1 MTLPPILAALK
12 KHKAGVTLITLQIAL
27 TLAIVCNAVFIIGQ
41 RIDRIERPSGINENN
56 LFLITQSWVGAPSGD
71 DQASVDKL
79 DAMQQTDIATL
90 RNLPDVESA
99 IAINTLPLL
108 NSTWSGGIGLKP
120 DQQSSTAQAA
130 FYFGTEEMIPALGLK
145 LVGGRNFTRSDV
157 NHMGFRGH
165 NRPPIVIVT
174 KALADKLFPKGDA
187 LGKTIYV
194 DRDAPSTIIG
204 IVERMQVPSPDS
216 WANDWFWNSV
226 LIPTRLD
233 AGFARYAVRAKPG
246 RLDAAMREAP
256 KALFASN
263 PMRVI
268 ETGSDFDETS
278 VHSFADI
285 RAYAYRADRGMAIL
299 MGVICLILLCVTAA
313 GIVGL
318 TSFWVGQRR
327 KQIGIRRALGAT
339 RNDILRY
346 FQTEN
351 LLIAGA
357 GVVLGAILAVGLN
370 LWMMKQFAMDRMSL
384 LYVLVGIVALM
395 LLGQG
400 AVFAPARRASRV
412 SPVEATRSV

>member
-56 LFLITQSWVGAPSGD
+56 LFLVTQSWVGAPSGD
-71 DQASVDKL
+71 DEASVDKL
-79 DAMQQTDIATL
+79 DAMQQTDVATL
-90 RNLPDVESA
+90 SNLPDVESA

-145 LVGGRNFTRSDV
+145 LVAGRNFTRSDV
-157 NHMGFRGH
+157 THMGFRGH

-194 DRDAPSTIIG
+194 DRDAPSTIVG

-268 ETGSDFDETS
+268 ETGGDFEDRS
-278 VHSFADI
+278 VHSFTEI
-285 RAYAYRADRGMAIL
+285 RAHAYRADRGMAIL

-339 RNDILRY
+339 RVDILRY

-384 LYVLVGIVALM
+384 LYVLVGVVAL
-395 LLGQG
+395 LALGQG

>member
-1 MTLPPILAALK
+1 MKLHPILAALK

-27 TLAIVCNAVFIIGQ
+27 TLAIVVNAVFIIGQ
-41 RIDRIERPSGINENN
+41 RIDRINRPSGLDENN
-56 LFLITQSWVGAPSGD
+56 LFVVTQGWVGAPSGD
-71 DQASVDKL
+71 DEGGVEKL
-79 DAMQQTDIATL
+79 DAMQQADVATL
-90 RNLPDVESA
+90 RNLPDVQSA
-99 IAINTLPLL
+99 IAINTLPLV
-108 NSTWSGGIGLKP
+108 NSTWSGGISLKP
-120 DQQSSTAQAA
+120 DQEHSTAHAA
-130 FYFGTEEMIPALGLK
+130 LYFGTDRMIPALGLK
-145 LVGGRNFTRSDV
+145 LIAGRNFTPAEV

-174 KALADKLFPKGDA
+174 RALGDKLFPKDGA

-194 DRDAPSTIIG
+194 DRNTPSTVIG
-204 IVERMQVPSPDS
+204 IVDRMQVPSPGS

-256 KALFASN
+256 KALFATN
-263 PMRVI
+263 PMRVL
-268 ETGSDFDETS
+268 ETGSDYEDRS
-278 VHSFADI
+278 VRSFAEI

-299 MGVICLILLCVTAA
+299 MGVICVILLCVTGA

-339 RNDILRY
+339 RRDILRY
-346 FQTEN
+346 FQAEN
-351 LLIAGA
+351 LLIAGT

-370 LWMMKQFAMDRMSL
+370 LWLMKQFQMDRMSL
-384 LYVLVGIVALM
+384 AYVAVGVVAL
-395 LLGQG
+395 LVLGQG